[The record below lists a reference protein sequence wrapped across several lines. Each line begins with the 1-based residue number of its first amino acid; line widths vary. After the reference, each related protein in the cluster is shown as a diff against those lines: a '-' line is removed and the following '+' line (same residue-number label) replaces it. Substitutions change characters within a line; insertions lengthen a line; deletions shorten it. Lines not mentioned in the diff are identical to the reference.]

1 MPVDPTPGSAYKEI
15 RIIKQDDPNFKKGGG
30 SDPVV
35 EGPTV
40 TAYKIGPEFVNPV
53 GMPSGPGF
61 DGGKRKRKPSHN
73 IKTFPK
79 GILRK
84 THKVVPSK
92 NPSKA
97 PPTRKRSVLFV
108 SEKKIKEAR
117 KTAKAR
123 ASKTDIGTIRKKL
136 IDKKIISPE
145 KKNIPPNVLRV
156 LYADSVAAGLMN

>member
-1 MPVDPTPGSAYKEI
+1 MPGDPIPGKANQEY
-15 RIIKQDDPNFKKGGG
+15 RIIKQDDPNFKTGGG
-30 SDPVV
+30 AMPVV
-35 EGPTV
+35 QD
-40 TAYKIGPEFVNPV
+40 YKIGPEFVNPV

-73 IKTFPK
+73 IKTFPR

-84 THKVVPSK
+84 THKIVPSK

-97 PPTRKRSVLFV
+97 PPTRKRAVLIV

-117 KTAKAR
+117 KTARNKA
-123 ASKTDIGTIRKKL
+123 AKTDIGTIRKKL

-145 KKNIPPNVLRV
+145 KKNIPPSVLRT
-156 LYADSVAAGLMN
+156 LYADAVGAGLMS

>member
-35 EGPTV
+35 ESPTV
-40 TAYKIGPEFVNPV
+40 TSYKIGPEFVNPV

-61 DGGKRKRKPSHN
+61 DGGKRKRKPSRMV
-73 IKTFPK
+73 KTFPK

-97 PPTRKRSVLFV
+97 PPTRKRSVLFI

-117 KTAKAR
+117 KTAKHK

-136 IDKKIISPE
+136 IEKKIISPD
-145 KKNIPPNVLRV
+145 KKNVPPNVLRV

>member
-40 TAYKIGPEFVNPV
+40 TSYKIGPEFVNPV

-61 DGGKRKRKPSHN
+61 DGGKRKKRGT
-73 IKTFPK
+73 KTFPR

-84 THKVVPSK
+84 THKVIPSK

-97 PPTRKRSVLFV
+97 PPTRKRAVLIV

-117 KTAKAR
+117 KTAKHKA
-123 ASKTDIGTIRKKL
+123 AKTDIATIRRKL
-136 IDKKIISPE
+136 IERKIISPD

-156 LYADSVAAGLMN
+156 LYADSVGAGLMN